1 METEDTSHYL
11 LQCHHFSN
19 HRADLMNSLKS
30 VCDDF
35 ETTPDN
41 VKKNVLLYG
50 DSGFGE
56 CENRFIFEATI
67 YLFFNKLSKI

>member
-1 METEDTSHYL
+1 
-11 LQCHHFSN
+11 
-19 HRADLMNSLKS
+19 MNSLKS

-35 ETTPDN
+35 ETIPDN